1 MEGVA
6 LYSYRRLSAANK
18 EDGRG
23 VRAGNEIA
31 KHFAGN
37 NVDVIIYAVEK
48 SLDSYKFNLLH
59 CKQTF
64 ISQLKSGAL
73 GARTIDE
80 GAMDEKSGM
89 NFSEYMALLSGNTD
103 LLDKAKLEKKNDS
116 LWIPRG
122 IVGFDRLLVH
132 TPEFGLPLRV
142 RKTAVTV
149 DGPKITLRNASLK
162 IGHSD
167 MVATGEVMGLY
178 RAMTKNE
185 TLKARLAI
193 SSEMIDCNQLINS
206 FSLSEDSVS
215 VAVTDTVSPTEMKLF
230 VLPGNLDFELQTDL
244 KKVVFEKVEF
254 EDVCGKVDLKNRTLY
269 LRNLEMRAL
278 DADMKAVMVYRA
290 DSVRGGYTGFDF
302 KIRDIN
308 IAKLV
313 DFIPSMDT
321 IVPMLRSFEGR
332 VQFDVAAEA
341 RLDSNMNIRIPTLRS
356 AMYIKGDSLMLM
368 DGETF
373 AEISKMLMF
382 KNKKKN
388 VFDSISV
395 NVVVNDGSVLV
406 YPFQVSIDRYKAAIG
421 GEQGLDMNFKY
432 HISILKSPLP
442 FKAGVNISG
451 NLDKMKIR
459 VGKAKYKDDVTPAAI
474 HKVDSTRMDLG
485 RRIVE
490 RFHRI
495 VGVR

>member
-1 MEGVA
+1 
-6 LYSYRRLSAANK
+6 
-18 EDGRG
+18 
-23 VRAGNEIA
+23 
-31 KHFAGN
+31 
-37 NVDVIIYAVEK
+37 
-48 SLDSYKFNLLH
+48 
-59 CKQTF
+59 
-64 ISQLKSGAL
+64 
-73 GARTIDE
+73 
-80 GAMDEKSGM
+80 
-89 NFSEYMALLSGNTD
+89 
-103 LLDKAKLEKKNDS
+103 
-116 LWIPRG
+116 
-122 IVGFDRLLVH
+122 
-132 TPEFGLPLRV
+132 
-142 RKTAVTV
+142 
-149 DGPKITLRNASLK
+149 
-162 IGHSD
+162 
-167 MVATGEVMGLY
+167 MVATGEVTGLY

-185 TLKARLAI
+185 TLKAHLAV
-193 SSEMIDCNQLINS
+193 SSNMIDCNQLINS
-206 FSLSEDSVS
+206 FSLPEDSVS
-215 VAVTDTVSPTEMKLF
+215 VALADTVSSTEMKLF
-230 VLPGNLDFELQTDL
+230 MLPDHLDFELQTDL
-244 KKVVFEKVEF
+244 KKVMFEKVEF
-254 EDVCGKVDLKNRTLY
+254 DDVRGKVDLKNRTLY

-302 KIRDIN
+302 KIKDIN

-321 IVPMLRSFEGR
+321 IVPMLKSFKGR
-332 VQFDVAAEA
+332 VRFDVAAEA

-356 AMYIKGDSLMLM
+356 AMHIKGDSLVLM

-451 NLDKMKIR
+451 NPDKMKIR
-459 VGKAKYKDDVTPAAI
+459 VGKAKYKDEVTPVAI

-485 RRIVE
+485 KRIVE

-495 VGVR
+495 AGSR

>member
-1 MEGVA
+1 M
-6 LYSYRRLSAANK
+6 
-18 EDGRG
+18 
-23 VRAGNEIA
+23 
-31 KHFAGN
+31 
-37 NVDVIIYAVEK
+37 
-48 SLDSYKFNLLH
+48 
-59 CKQTF
+59 
-64 ISQLKSGAL
+64 
-73 GARTIDE
+73 
-80 GAMDEKSGM
+80 
-89 NFSEYMALLSGNTD
+89 
-103 LLDKAKLEKKNDS
+103 
-116 LWIPRG
+116 
-122 IVGFDRLLVH
+122 
-132 TPEFGLPLRV
+132 
-142 RKTAVTV
+142 
-149 DGPKITLRNASLK
+149 
-162 IGHSD
+162 
-167 MVATGEVMGLY
+167 
-178 RAMTKNE
+178 
-185 TLKARLAI
+185 
-193 SSEMIDCNQLINS
+193 
-206 FSLSEDSVS
+206 
-215 VAVTDTVSPTEMKLF
+215 SPTEMKLF

-356 AMYIKGDSLMLM
+356 AMHIKGDSLVLM